1 MAEENVKFIDVIRAK
16 LGMAKKP
23 EPAEKKTTEYR
34 PVDKGGFKGIYGQLR
49 KWYYGAVK
57 SASTRKGKYKK
68 YKFLDDNLAE
78 AEASLNIYS
87 DNIVSGAI
95 GGEENYKIA
104 IDPKTPGIEKI
115 EEVVKTME
123 KKAGIKDQIWE
134 IAREMNGY
142 GDDFYE
148 LVIEEEN
155 KEYWITRLKQLPR
168 EEIFANVDDR
178 GVFVEKEF
186 PYIQAEELGE
196 KDPIKFD
203 VWRLVHFKIGHKLYG
218 VDRALFAGAPQ
229 RIGRQLLWIDDS
241 VVIARMTR
249 AYMRYGYMIDTTGM
263 SDEQA
268 WEFIDEFRE
277 RTKRTDIVE
286 QTTGRVDV
294 ADAPPMPDED
304 VFLPVGEGSKQDIK
318 VLSGDPNVGQIDD
331 VKYLQNKFF
340 MAVGMPK
347 AYASIEEGTRAK
359 ATLGQIDI
367 QFARQVR
374 RKQNALKP
382 GLTHVYRTQFLIA
395 GIDPDAF
402 DWAIVFPEMA
412 TMDEMIKWQ
421 MLKVKAEVA
430 KFLVVDVGTLNNLWV
445 MEELL
450 GFSQEEI
457 EKYAAVLPVAPG
469 EEGLNLSPEV
479 ASMIRRDPYTR
490 EILDNLKD
498 LVAWK
503 VNREKEIEGQKLIG
517 IERSEPLGDV
527 E

>member
-1 MAEENVKFIDVIRAK
+1 MAEENIKFIDVIRAK
-16 LGMAKKP
+16 IGLAKKP
-23 EPAEKKTTEYR
+23 EPEQRTTQYVPADGKKM
-34 PVDKGGFKGIYGQLR
+34 KGAFGLLR
-49 KWYYGAVK
+49 KWYYGAIK
-57 SASTRKGKYKK
+57 SAATRKEKYEK
-68 YKFLDDNLAE
+68 YKFLDNNLAE

-104 IDPKTPGIEKI
+104 IDQNTPGIDKI

-123 KKAGIKDQIWE
+123 KKTGIKDQIWE

-148 LVIEEEN
+148 QVITEEN
-155 KEYWITRLKQLPR
+155 NEYWITKLKQLPR
-168 EEIFANVDDR
+168 ETIFANVDEL

-186 PYIQAEELGE
+186 PYIQAEELGQ

-203 VWRLVHFKIGHKLYG
+203 PWRLVHFKLGHKLYG

-241 VVIARMTR
+241 VVIARLTR
-249 AYMRYGYMIDTTGM
+249 AYMRYGFNVDTSGM

-277 RTKRTDIVE
+277 RTKRTEIVN
-286 QTTGRVDV
+286 QTTGRIDI
-294 ADAPPMPDED
+294 ADNPPMPDED
-304 VFLPVGEGSKQDIK
+304 VFLPVGEGSKQSIQ
-318 VLSGDPNVGQIDD
+318 VLSGDPNVGRIEDI
-331 VKYLQNKFF
+331 KYLQNKFF
-340 MAVGMPK
+340 MSVGMPK
-347 AYASIEEGTRAK
+347 AYASIEGDVRGK

-382 GLTHVYRTQFLIA
+382 GLTHTYRTQFLIA

-402 DWAIVFPEMA
+402 VWSVVFPEMA
-412 TMDEMIKWQ
+412 TMDEMLKWE
-421 MLKVKAEVA
+421 MEELKA
-430 KFLVVDVGTLNNLWV
+430 KIAKLFVVDIGVLNNAWV
-445 MEELL
+445 LEKLL
-450 GFSQEEI
+450 GFSQEDI
-457 EKYAAVLPVAPG
+457 EKYATFLPVTPG
-469 EEGLNLSPEV
+469 EEGLNLAPELAAMV
-479 ASMIRRDPYTR
+479 KRDPYTR
-490 EILDNLKD
+490 QILDDLKD
-498 LVAWK
+498 TIAWK
-503 VNREKEIEGQKLIG
+503 IKREKEIEGKKFIG
-517 IERSEPLGDV
+517 LDRSKPVGEP